1 MADCGIEIIPIEE
14 FFEDLWQDRLLP

>member
-14 FFEDLWQDRLLP
+14 FFEDLWQDRLVP